1 MNKVKLGKKQLLYY
15 SFMKCFRIFPI
26 DRKKIV
32 VSNFRGKGYGDN
44 PKYIIENLRKRKET
58 YKIYWLVEDKNE
70 KMPEEIHVV
79 KINSIAS
86 LYHLSTAKI
95 WIDNC
100 RKSPYITKRKKQYY
114 IQTWH
119 GAIGFKKIEKEAP
132 GLTEEYRLASL
143 NDSKMIDIL
152 LSGSQWCTEMLQR

>member
-1 MNKVKLGKKQLLYY
+1 M
-15 SFMKCFRIFPI
+15 IE
-26 DRKKIV
+26 KIV

-44 PKYIIENLRKRKET
+44 PKYIENLRKRKET

-70 KMPEEIHVV
+70 KNAEEIHVV

-100 RKSPYITKRKKQYY
+100 RKSPI
-114 IQTWH
+114 
-119 GAIGFKKIEKEAP
+119 
-132 GLTEEYRLASL
+132 
-143 NDSKMIDIL
+143 
-152 LSGSQWCTEMLQR
+152 

>member
-1 MNKVKLGKKQLLYY
+1 
-15 SFMKCFRIFPI
+15 
-26 DRKKIV
+26 
-32 VSNFRGKGYGDN
+32 
-44 PKYIIENLRKRKET
+44 
-58 YKIYWLVEDKNE
+58 
-70 KMPEEIHVV
+70 MPEGIHVV

-119 GAIGFKKIEKEAP
+119 GAIGFKKIEKEAGKELKNNLLK
-132 GLTEEYRLASL
+132 GLF
-143 NDSKMIDIL
+143 K
-152 LSGSQWCTEMLQR
+152 